1 VSPTLDLEA
10 SKGPRTVPILVAGIL
25 GFLGGQI
32 MATVLALVAIGF
44 NHYPGGLSQLSRT
57 TTPPWWSNA
66 LGLIGLWTGLAAAI
80 YYAYSYGNLRSL
92 PHQWRPRVSDIG
104 YVALGVGCQL
114 LIDLAYRPFHLKE
127 LNRPVH
133 HLFGS
138 AHGLTFALLVVMT
151 MILAPVMEEWFF
163 RGVLF
168 RAISE
173 GGTRANSR
181 RTVVIGVVV
190 SALLFA
196 LAHAERVQFVG
207 LALLGGLLAVL
218 VARTRRLVPAVVTH
232 ISFNGVA
239 IVALIAQRAGH

>member
-1 VSPTLDLEA
+1 
-10 SKGPRTVPILVAGIL
+10 VPILVAGFL
-25 GFLGGQI
+25 GFLGGQVV
-32 MATVLALVAIGF
+32 ATVLVSIAAWL
-44 NHYPGGLSQLSRT
+44 NHYPGGLSQLSRAT
-57 TTPPWWSNA
+57 APPWWSNA

-80 YYAYSYGNLRSL
+80 YYAHSHGNLRPL
-92 PHQWRPRVSDIG
+92 PHQWRPRVGDIG

-114 LIDLAYRPFHLKE
+114 LIDLAYSPFHPQE

-151 MILAPVMEEWFF
+151 LVVAPVMEEWFF

-168 RAISE
+168 RALSE
-173 GGTRANSR
+173 GGARANSR
-181 RTVVIGVVV
+181 RAVVTGVVV
-190 SALLFA
+190 SALLFS
-196 LAHAERVQFVG
+196 LAHAERVQFAG
-207 LALLGGLLAVL
+207 LALLGVVLAVL
-218 VARTRRLVPAVVTH
+218 VVRTRRLVPAIVTH